1 MPFVLSLAF
10 SILLQESSSRPTAAG
25 VLRHEFFHFDQ
36 ESLPAD
42 RANTSSPTQ
51 GAVTL
56 TTPKASI
63 QGVLRNMSPDRAST
77 QSATLGAG
85 SPCPGAKKELKLL
98 HVAQLP
104 ETVFDALVRLR
115 EVNPHLEPA
124 DLEAYVNGVSAL
136 GSHRNN
142 FLFHYILACGKYPS
156 FVSTFA
162 PKLAKLPKSF
172 STSDLYTVLAQG
184 AIEWSKT
191 NNLPQQQEEML
202 IYNDQRMGTM
212 MGATKLFEKLGVLV
226 KYQPPKRKFRIT
238 TKSSPAPGRDI
249 LALGRGAPAL
259 RYQLTGKHNAL
270 KVFVNSLGSTTIT
283 IDPVEL
289 TLESLL
295 ALCKTWTH
303 ALKDLEKALVASR
316 IAPKSDKRV
325 PVKLCPKPAAYNAE
339 INWHK
344 VPYLHKHIVRKT
356 SLWLIRQHTQQG
368 TCCIDFNTMTPQD
381 LKIIAPDQTS
391 QLDQLPHTGPGC
403 ISEAAT
409 KTNQNPL
416 LLTCGLCLM
425 QKLFDKK
432 YQTLLQ
438 ILMHPDNHLGLMQ
451 TIQEYKA
458 KFNMPPTYYRLA
470 MLWKAHF
477 MDDEAEDIQ
486 HDEEQQDF
494 CENCENNVLTAGSM
508 KLDKASPTASDPEG
522 VQKKKASPKPGEQH
536 AINTEPRR
544 WYQIQGPG
552 TRCRCKSGN
561 CVLGCPSRLMKGH
574 CGNPASINI
583 SKADKQKKFWIPLCD
598 ACRCQH
604 EGCHASARRPYGIHQ
619 KPENNGFCQK
629 HWSS

>member
-1 MPFVLSLAF
+1 M
-10 SILLQESSSRPTAAG
+10 
-25 VLRHEFFHFDQ
+25 
-36 ESLPAD
+36 
-42 RANTSSPTQ
+42 
-51 GAVTL
+51 
-56 TTPKASI
+56 
-63 QGVLRNMSPDRAST
+63 
-77 QSATLGAG
+77 
-85 SPCPGAKKELKLL
+85 
-98 HVAQLP
+98 
-104 ETVFDALVRLR
+104 
-115 EVNPHLEPA
+115 
-124 DLEAYVNGVSAL
+124 
-136 GSHRNN
+136 
-142 FLFHYILACGKYPS
+142 
-156 FVSTFA
+156 
-162 PKLAKLPKSF
+162 
-172 STSDLYTVLAQG
+172 
-184 AIEWSKT
+184 
-191 NNLPQQQEEML
+191 
-202 IYNDQRMGTM
+202 
-212 MGATKLFEKLGVLV
+212 
-226 KYQPPKRKFRIT
+226 
-238 TKSSPAPGRDI
+238 
-249 LALGRGAPAL
+249 
-259 RYQLTGKHNAL
+259 
-270 KVFVNSLGSTTIT
+270 NSLGSTTIT

-316 IAPKSDKRV
+316 IARKSDKRV
-325 PVKLCPKPAAYNAE
+325 PVKRRPKPAAYNAE

-368 TCCIDFNTMTPQD
+368 TCRIDFNAMTAQD
-381 LKIIAPDQTS
+381 MKIIAPDQIS
-391 QLDQLPHTGPGC
+391 QLH
-403 ISEAAT
+403 
-409 KTNQNPL
+409 
-416 LLTCGLCLM
+416 
-425 QKLFDKK
+425 KLFDKK

-451 TIQEYKA
+451 TIEEYKA

-561 CVLGCPSRLMKGH
+561 CVLGCPSRWKGH

-583 SKADKQKKFWIPLCD
+583 SKQKKFWIPLCD

-604 EGCHASARRPYGIHQ
+604 EGCRASARRPYGIHQ
-619 KPENNGFCQK
+619 KPENHGFCPM
-629 HWSS
+629 HWSSKERRRLADQSHGQM